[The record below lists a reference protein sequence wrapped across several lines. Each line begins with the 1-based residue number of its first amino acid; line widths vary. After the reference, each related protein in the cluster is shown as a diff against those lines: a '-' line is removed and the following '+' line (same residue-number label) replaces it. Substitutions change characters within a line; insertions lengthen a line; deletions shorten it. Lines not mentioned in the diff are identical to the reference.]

1 MVSSSLR
8 TLVLVA
14 GGFTLQSQNHS
25 NCVAWVMPKYLKNVA
40 VSLCGGVHPPVTK
53 PLQLCR
59 MGHAE
64 IFEERCSVPLRGVH
78 PPAAV
83 AITRSH
89 SDSSWLWS
97 SSSHR
102 PSCCVGMEVV
112 DPEARMW
119 YMPNKRRSTR
129 VRVAGLAFEAGS
141 RQQPAGSGQ
150 QAAGSMQQAAG
161 SRQHAAGSRQQA
173 AGGTQ
178 QA

>member
-1 MVSSSLR
+1 
-8 TLVLVA
+8 
-14 GGFTLQSQNHS
+14 
-25 NCVAWVMPKYLKNVA
+25 
-40 VSLCGGVHPPVTK
+40 
-53 PLQLCR
+53 
-59 MGHAE
+59 
-64 IFEERCSVPLRGVH
+64 
-78 PPAAV
+78 
-83 AITRSH
+83 
-89 SDSSWLWS
+89 
-97 SSSHR
+97 
-102 PSCCVGMEVV
+102 MEVV